1 MTFFHNLPNY
11 GYISEVNLE
20 YSKGL
25 HNLDNT
31 YRYAPE
37 KICMVDTNNWK
48 VRTLIADL
56 SSKKISAF
64 LQKMYILILIRNS
77 HIRYWN

>member
-1 MTFFHNLPNY
+1 MTLFQNLSNS

-25 HNLDNT
+25 HNLDNI

-37 KICMVDTNNWK
+37 KICLVDTNSSK

-56 SSKKISAF
+56 SCSK
-64 LQKMYILILIRNS
+64 
-77 HIRYWN
+77 

>member
-1 MTFFHNLPNY
+1 MKLITWLMKDQIIMTFFHNLPNY

-37 KICMVDTNNWK
+37 KICMVDTNN
-48 VRTLIADL
+48 
-56 SSKKISAF
+56 
-64 LQKMYILILIRNS
+64 
-77 HIRYWN
+77 